1 MRKLKLL
8 VASATLLTLA
18 PSAALAKNY
27 CISGFPNKSYS
38 LVGQGF
44 TLPAKGKCK
53 AWIGFNPEGGN
64 WPTTGTGCTSSD
76 GSNFSLTVTTGAE
89 SAGESAGFAEIDA
102 ITLDL
107 PAQTGQVV
115 GQEIVNSTV
124 TTFGP
129 SNGIVGEVCSTNTI
143 PAAATAQ
150 EGAALLPGDGS
161 VPKP

>member
-27 CISGFPNKSYS
+27 CISGFPNKLYS

-44 TLPAKGKCK
+44 AIPAKGKCK
-53 AWIGFNPEGGN
+53 TWVGFNPEGAN

-115 GQEIVNSTV
+115 GQIIVNSTV

-129 SNGIVGEVCSTNTI
+129 SNGVAGEVCPTNTT
-143 PAAATAQ
+143 PSTARAQ
-150 EGAALLPGDGS
+150 DGAALLPGDDS